1 MSLPEVSLEPPA
13 PPPETTLVSG
23 VVVTSAAPATEH
35 VAEAP
40 QKIETAKPE
49 EHPEPKRHT
58 AFGLLSSVAF
68 KMRWD

>member
-1 MSLPEVSLEPPA
+1 MALPEVSLEPPA
-13 PPPETTLVSG
+13 PPPETTPEA
-23 VVVTSAAPATEH
+23 TKPAPATEH